1 MPQLDFTN
9 SLTIA
14 QVVWMAIIFAGLYLL
29 LARWALPQVAS
40 VLDARAATI
49 DADLATARVAKD
61 QADQATAEMVDAT
74 KRANAEAQSSIAAAI
89 AHAKSEATEAA
100 RAASAQLDTQ
110 LHEAE
115 QRIGEARASA
125 MGALRQV
132 ASETAANVVS
142 RLTGRTPEPATVD
155 AAVGAIMTP
164 VFSGSMA

>member
-1 MPQLDFTN
+1 MPQLDFAN

-14 QVVWMAIIFAGLYLL
+14 QVVWMALIFAGLYLL

-61 QADQATAEMVDAT
+61 QADAATTEMTDAT

-89 AHAKSEATEAA
+89 AQAKSEATEAA

-142 RLTGRTPEPATVD
+142 RLTGRSPDLAIVD
-155 AAVGAIMTP
+155 AAVGAVMP
-164 VFSGSMA
+164 ASMA